1 LHLKSEGFSFAAA
14 MQSVQK
20 PYPWGNDRRYNSYA
34 DYFKRIFGGRVQKIS
49 VDAGFTCPNRDG
61 SIAEGG
67 CSFCDNDAFH
77 PSYCLPSKG
86 ISQQISEGIEFHR
99 KRYRRAKQ
107 FLVYFQAFSN
117 TYAPVE
123 RLELLYKEAL
133 SHPMVAGLVIGTRPD
148 TIDDEKLDMLSQ
160 LQKQAYMMIEYGVET
175 LHDESLLKIN
185 RGHDAACARDAI
197 HRTHKAGI
205 PCGAHFMLGLPGE
218 SREVMLSM
226 ADQIAALPLTT
237 VKFHQ
242 LQLFKGTK
250 MALEYLLN
258 PSEFQLFTI
267 ESYIQLVVDIA
278 ERLPPEFVIE
288 RFAGEVP
295 PRFLV
300 SPLWGNLRYDAIL
313 QMIENEFERRN
324 SYQGMRHPTL
334 ADLSNS
340 ID

>member
-1 LHLKSEGFSFAAA
+1 
-14 MQSVQK
+14 MQSVPKQ
-20 PYPWGNDRRYNSYA
+20 YPWGNDRRYNSYA

-107 FLVYFQAFSN
+107 FLVYFQAYSN
-117 TYAPVE
+117 TYAKVD
-123 RLELLYKEAL
+123 RLEELYREAL
-133 SHPMVAGLVIGTRPD
+133 AQPMVAGIVIGTRPD
-148 TIDDEKLDMLSQ
+148 TIDDEKLQLLSS
-160 LQKQAYMMIEYGVET
+160 LQKQAYVIIEYGVESLNDST
-175 LHDESLLKIN
+175 LLRIN
-185 RGHDAACARDAI
+185 RGHDAACAIEAI
-197 HRTHKAGI
+197 RTTHALGI

-218 SREVMLSM
+218 SHEMMLSM

-250 MALEYLLN
+250 MAREYLLN
-258 PSEFQLFTI
+258 PHEFQFFTI
-267 ESYIQLVVDIA
+267 ESYIQLIVDIA
-278 ERLPPEFVIE
+278 ERLPPELVIE

-300 SPLWGNLRYDAIL
+300 SPLWGNMRYDAIL

-324 SYQGMRHPTL
+324 SFQGMLHQAQTE
-334 ADLSNS
+334 
-340 ID
+340 

>member
-1 LHLKSEGFSFAAA
+1 
-14 MQSVQK
+14 MQSVPKQ
-20 PYPWGNDRRYNSYA
+20 YPWNNDRRFNSYA

-67 CSFCDNDAFH
+67 CSFCNNEAFH
-77 PSYCLPSKG
+77 PSYCHATKG
-86 ISQQISEGIEFHR
+86 IPQQISEGIDFHR

-107 FLVYFQAFSN
+107 FLVYFQAYSN
-117 TYAPVE
+117 TYAKVD
-123 RLELLYKEAL
+123 RLEELYREAL
-133 SHPMVAGLVIGTRPD
+133 AQPMVAGIVIGTRPD
-148 TIDDEKLDMLSQ
+148 TIDDEKLQLLSS
-160 LQKQAYMMIEYGVET
+160 LQKQAYVMIEYGVESLNDST
-175 LHDESLLKIN
+175 LLRIN
-185 RGHDAACARDAI
+185 RGHDAACAKDAI
-197 HRTHKAGI
+197 LRTHKAGI

-218 SREVMLSM
+218 SCEMMLSM

-250 MALEYLLN
+250 MAREYLLN
-258 PSEFQLFTI
+258 PREFQLFTI
-267 ESYIQLVVDIA
+267 DSYIQLVVDIA
-278 ERLPPEFVIE
+278 ERLPPELVIE

-300 SPLWGNLRYDAIL
+300 SPPWGNLRYDAIL

-324 SYQGMRHPTL
+324 SFQGMLHQAT
-334 ADLSNS
+334 AE
-340 ID
+340 